1 MYKYI
6 KGLGSIWVGEVPP
19 PTPSNNVIWM
29 RIQRVDGKKG
39 YHELLTWNVFENKW
53 QHLSISELESNAAT
67 VDWVNHVIEEHNSND
82 QAHEDIRDTLRQ
94 CVEDIAS
101 VNPDEISAK
110 IEAEKQAR
118 IASDNQ
124 LSTDINA
131 EETRATN
138 EETLIRQEFKEA
150 DQTILST
157 VNKSISDSLNS
168 HNTSSSSHQDIR
180 TLLSECVGLPE
191 YNSSTYEITFTTKA
205 GQKLIIDL
213 PIEQLALK
221 YNPETQS
228 IEFQN
233 GDGTTTSIPVSEFLT
248 EYIGSNGTEIIVT
261 IGENNSIKAS
271 LVNDS
276 ITLEKLAPEIRESL
290 TSLVTES
297 FVNEESIP
305 AKANASI
312 GQSILTSVGNPS
324 VSNNSN
330 TVTIKVNKKTRAS
343 STGEFGEEVSE
354 NLVIPSATVTNA
366 GVMSATDKAKLDNI
380 PENVSTLQ
388 LGETSTTAYAGDK
401 GKLNKDILDSLNTT
415 NISDI
420 DNSVGTNGVQLF
432 DDSIGLNFIKKTRSD
447 TSKTFGTGTN
457 VKLSIP
463 AATQEKAGVMSAAD
477 KTALD
482 TMEFSSIN
490 LIDESE
496 SITVSAPESNNYY
509 SKNIPILGNVSAGD
523 NFSISIDAITDVA
536 GVADTYTINIYD
548 KSGST
553 RLSNTLSLSKDN
565 RSGVFEILST
575 VDSQEAILRLFAGY
589 SSETSNHTVRY
600 DKVMLVR
607 GNHPSKVWAPSAN
620 DLRKLSIGGVNLI
633 RNAKTMIG
641 HGWLWG
647 PNQGSE
653 GYGVTDDGWS
663 IAKIYN
669 QWGDATYT
677 GLTLKAGHTYTLSA
691 YVKYDTSTIASPVN
705 FATFQLYGSGQYTVL
720 HSYVND
726 TFIEGNI
733 SVSSARSNCQIATGN
748 NSHGLPILLTN
759 DWKRMKVTVKIG
771 DSDIDSS
778 NFRFECATDPYQE
791 NGENLLVNGYIY
803 GQQIEEGCVATALRE
818 SQEDF
823 YEAIDNINIGGVNL
837 LDDSEEM
844 NTWSIQYASHQN
856 YQGYDC
862 VVATGT
868 INSQCGVYFYKNKLP
883 VFESNKEFI
892 SSVWVFAEQPCTLR
906 IGLEVSSGY
915 FYNLSEDQVGKWT
928 RVSILQKSKG
938 IASSFVCYADIKD
951 PSHKVAFRLAQ
962 LEEGN
967 KITTWAPSVNDIL
980 SESLTQAKENDKNY
994 LPLTGGTLSGQLT
1007 ANKGIS
1013 AFDENASKTEF
1024 NTTGKIGDNTQ
1035 YSTPLLIK
1043 TKQANAN
1050 WNFQFEDKLK
1060 LLIGPQ
1066 NGIPIKLY
1074 GTTSKSAL
1082 YATELYQDNKI
1093 VATQEWVL
1101 QQLANYISKIG
1112 DSTISGT
1119 LTANAFKES

>member
-6 KGLGSIWVGEVPP
+6 KGLGSIWVGELPP

-67 VDWVNHVIEEHNSND
+67 VDWVNRVIEEHNSND
-82 QAHEDIRDTLRQ
+82 QSHEDIRDTLRQ

-276 ITLEKLAPEIRESL
+276 ITLEKLAPEIRENL

-312 GQSILTSVGNPS
+312 SQSILTSVGNPS
-324 VSNNSN
+324 VSNNSD

-401 GKLNKDILDSLNTT
+401 GKLTTDVTKSLG
-415 NISDI
+415 SDI
-420 DNSVGTNGVQLF
+420 VTTLSASSNSTTAYINFGRINRSNTSEVFKTI
-432 DDSIGLNFIKKTRSD
+432 DSYSAALPT
-447 TSKTFGTGTN
+447 
-457 VKLSIP
+457 
-463 AATQEKAGVMSAAD
+463 ATQEKAGVMSAAD

-490 LIDESE
+490 LIDGSE

-523 NFSISIDAITDVA
+523 NFAVSIDAITDVA

-565 RSGVFEILST
+565 RSGVFEILPT

-600 DKVMLVR
+600 DKVMLVH
-607 GNHPSKVWAPSAN
+607 GNHPSKVWAPSVN
-620 DLRKLSIGGVNLI
+620 DQKQAAIDGIQIGSNNLVNNSNDNWVEYATNNSGYIDNIIRDIDPIIRGKEISIRVELKGEDAQAAAL
-633 RNAKTMIG
+633 
-641 HGWLWG
+641 
-647 PNQGSE
+647 
-653 GYGVTDDGWS
+653 GYEVAIAFADGTS
-663 IAKIYN
+663 QYIARY
-669 QWGDATYT
+669 
-677 GLTLKAGHTYTLSA
+677 
-691 YVKYDTSTIASPVN
+691 ST
-705 FATFQLYGSGQYTVL
+705 
-720 HSYVND
+720 SYVPERG
-726 TFIEGNI
+726 TFEKTYETHETVQDKEI
-733 SVSSARSNCQIATGN
+733 
-748 NSHGLPILLTN
+748 
-759 DWKRMKVTVKIG
+759 KTVKIYP
-771 DSDIDSS
+771 
-778 NFRFECATDPYQE
+778 RFATDGGTPSGRLFIRHEFVSIGNKLPTTWIPSINDQK
-791 NGENLLVNGYIY
+791 
-803 GQQIEEGCVATALRE
+803 QA
-818 SQEDF
+818 
-823 YEAIDNINIGGVNL
+823 AIDGVQVGGVNL
-837 LDDSEEM
+837 LDGSYSGEG
-844 NTWSIQYASHQN
+844 W
-856 YQGYDC
+856 
-862 VVATGT
+862 TG
-868 INSQCGVYFYKNKLP
+868 IGSNEDGVF
-883 VFESNKEFI
+883 
-892 SSVWVFAEQPCTLR
+892 
-906 IGLEVSSGY
+906 
-915 FYNLSEDQVGKWT
+915 
-928 RVSILQKSKG
+928 SKG
-938 IASSFVCYADIKD
+938 TSGANEVFMYSPECLDLEAGKEYTLSFYSKATSNTKSLEAYILFKSIGSDNINLQIPKTEDWSYNVFTFTPKVSGLRWIRFNNNGSSDGSIARIYITKPQV
-951 PSHKVAFRLAQ
+951 
-962 LEEGN
+962 EEGN
-967 KITTWAPSVNDIL
+967 KATTWSLSVNDIL

-994 LPLTGGTLSGQLT
+994 LPLTGGTLRGRLT
-1007 ANKGIS
+1007 GGKGVS
-1013 AFDENASKTEF
+1013 AFDEDETKTEF
-1024 NTTGKIGDNTQ
+1024 NATGKIGGNTK

-1043 TKQANAN
+1043 TKPANVN
-1050 WNFQFEDKLK
+1050 WNFQFEDKLN

-1074 GTTSKSAL
+1074 STTSKSAL